1 MPAPAKYKSSFVN
14 LIIERGQ
21 YYQASDLEALD
32 AAALTSEKGG
42 KPLVGYIGF
51 DCTAPSLHVG
61 SLTQIFL
68 LRRLQQCGG
77 QPIALMGS
85 GTTRIGDPSDKNE
98 ARPVLTL
105 ERIAENKAGIQNVF
119 SKYVDFGDGKAKM
132 VDNIEWLENIG
143 WLEMLSE
150 IGRHFTINKMIAL
163 DIVKR
168 RLDQE
173 SPITFLEFNYM
184 LLQAYDFLELS
195 RRYDCNLQMGGSD
208 QWGNIIQG
216 VELCRRADNKGVF
229 GLTQPLLMNAA
240 GQKMGKTAAG
250 AVWLNEEM
258 MPSFDFWQYWRNV
271 DDADV
276 GKLLRLLTELPLQE
290 IEKLE
295 ALGGAEINEAKKILA
310 CEITAMCHG
319 RGAADN
325 ALLTANAQFAGGGAN
340 DGLPEIVIVKSDL
353 SNIASLFVLAGLAE
367 SNGEA
372 KRLAK
377 GGGLKIDDKTVND
390 VSIALP
396 FTTLSQ
402 EIVKLSLGKKRH
414 LNVILK

>member
-1 MPAPAKYKSSFVN
+1 MN

-21 YYQASDLEALD
+21 YYQASDLTALD
-32 AAALTSEKGG
+32 AAAFDGENGG
-42 KPLVGYIGF
+42 KPLIGYIGF

-61 SLTQIFL
+61 SLTQILL

-77 QPIALMGS
+77 LPIALMGS

-105 ERIAENKAGIQNVF
+105 EKIAQNKAGIQSVF
-119 SKYVDFGDGKAKM
+119 DKYIDFSPNAARM
-132 VDNIEWLENIG
+132 VDNIEWLENIT
-143 WLEMLSE
+143 WLEMLAE

-168 RLDQE
+168 RLDAE
-173 SPITFLEFNYM
+173 TPITFLEFNYM

-216 VELCRRADNKGVF
+216 VELCRRVDNKSVF
-229 GLTQPLLMNAA
+229 AMTQPLLMNAA
-240 GQKMGKTAAG
+240 GQKMGKTASG
-250 AVWLNEEM
+250 AVWLNADM
-258 MPSFDFWQYWRNV
+258 LPVFDFWQYWRNV

-276 GKLLRLLTELPLQE
+276 GKLLRLLTELPLDE
-290 IEKLE
+290 CRRLE
-295 ALGGAEINEAKKILA
+295 QLGGAEINEAKKILA
-310 CEITAMCHG
+310 SEITKMLHG
-319 RGAADN
+319 ENEAQI
-325 ALLTANAQFAGGGAN
+325 ALDTAQSQFAGSGASI
-340 DGLPEIVIVKSDL
+340 GLPEIELGSFNG
-353 SNIASLFVLAGLAE
+353 SIAALFVAAGLVE

-377 GGGLKIDDKTVND
+377 GGGLRIDDEIIID
-390 VSIALP
+390 VSKETPVEI
-396 FTTLSQ
+396 LSNKCA
-402 EIVKLSLGKKRH
+402 KLSLGKKKH
-414 LNVILK
+414 LIVNF